1 MWHYLDVDR
10 NPQGPFTVEY
20 LQGKESTHH
29 LLSADAIFVSATV
42 VVTVRASSYV
52 DLRLTDICMAI
63 LSFLFM

>member
-42 VVTVRASSYV
+42 GVTVHASSYV
-52 DLRLTDICMAI
+52 D
-63 LSFLFM
+63 